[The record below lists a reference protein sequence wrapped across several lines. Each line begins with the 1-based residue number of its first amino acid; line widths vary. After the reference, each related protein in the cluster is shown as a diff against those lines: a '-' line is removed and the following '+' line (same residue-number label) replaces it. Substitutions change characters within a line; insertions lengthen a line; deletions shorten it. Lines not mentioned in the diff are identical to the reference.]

1 MAPARDL
8 EVGIAAI
15 QAGADA
21 VYIGAPEFGAR
32 QAAGNSL
39 SDIAELVNYAHRFGV
54 QVLVTL
60 NTLLHEDEYPR
71 ACALAH
77 ELYKVGVDALIIQD
91 LNLLNY
97 DLPPIRLHAS
107 TQCDNRTPEQVLHLQ
122 QLGFRRVVLARELSI
137 KEIQEISNAI
147 QSYTTLHNTIPPYTT
162 LHNTIPPYTTL
173 HHTTP
178 CLELEAFVHGALCVS
193 YSGRCYLSEVLM
205 ERSANRGCC
214 AQPCRQRYDL
224 IDKDGNEILDIHGE
238 PIHQR
243 YLLSL
248 QDMDRSMHLAELIEA
263 GVTTFKIE
271 GRLKDRDYVTN
282 IVAYYRQL
290 IDKLID
296 SHPEYQTASIRSSY
310 EYSFT
315 PNPEKTFHRGQTDY
329 FLHGRSANMA
339 NWETPK
345 STGEKIGKVVATRH
359 NAICVQLA
367 HGITLHNG
375 DGICYGDKGFAIN
388 RIEGDWIYPNLQS
401 PIANSQYPLAKRPLP
416 NSPKGVQY
424 PIANSPQ
431 GVQYPIGG
439 TPSNSAAS
447 NSPKGVQYPKVG
459 TTLYRNLDNEFL
471 RSLRAERRMPV
482 AIRFQ
487 AVPEGYRLTIGEQT
501 AIFETEHQTA
511 SNPERALQTI
521 IQQLSKLGDT
531 DFTAKDIQVL
541 DYETPCSDTFPYFI
555 PISQLNQWR
564 REVIASNSPKGV
576 QYPIAN
582 SPKGVQYPIA
592 AHAASNSTASYHL
605 QRSDLQAKPIY
616 SEASYPLMTC
626 KYCIL
631 HELGHCRKIN
641 PMPNEPRYLRLQNGT
656 ILSLEFDCKNCEMRI
671 KKLH

>member
-39 SDIAELVNYAHRFGV
+39 NDIAELVKYAHRFGV

-60 NTLLHEDEYPR
+60 NTLLHDDEYPR

-91 LNLLNY
+91 LHLLDY
-97 DLPPIRLHAS
+97 ALPPIRLHAS
-107 TQCDNRTPEQVLHLQ
+107 TQCDNRTPEHVLRLQ
-122 QLGFRRVVLARELSI
+122 QMGFRRVVLARELSI
-137 KEIQEISNAI
+137 DQIREI
-147 QSYTTLHNTIPPYTT
+147 HNTAQ
-162 LHNTIPPYTTL
+162 
-173 HHTTP
+173 

-205 ERSANRGCC
+205 DRSANRGCC
-214 AQPCRQRYDL
+214 AQLCRQRYDL
-224 IDKDGNEILDIHGE
+224 LDKDGNEILDVHGE

-248 QDMDRSMHLAELIEA
+248 QDMDRSLYLAELIEA

-290 IDKLID
+290 LDQLID
-296 SHPEYQTASIRSSY
+296 CNSELQHASTPSIYQY
-310 EYSFT
+310 DFT
-315 PNPEKTFHRGQTDY
+315 PNPAKTFHRGQTDY
-329 FLHGRSANMA
+329 FLHGRTPNMA
-339 NWETPK
+339 NWQTPK

-359 NAICVQLA
+359 NAICVELA

-388 RIEGDWIYPNLQS
+388 RIEGDWIYPNVRIS
-401 PIANSQYPLAKRPLP
+401 D
-416 NSPKGVQY
+416 
-424 PIANSPQ
+424 
-431 GVQYPIGG
+431 IG
-439 TPSNSAAS
+439 NRLI
-447 NSPKGVQYPKVG
+447 G

-471 RSLRAERRMPV
+471 RSLHAERRMPV
-482 AIRFQ
+482 DIRFE
-487 AVPEGYRLTIGEQT
+487 AVEEGYRLTIGKQT
-501 AIFETEHQTA
+501 ATFEAEHQSA
-511 SNPERALQTI
+511 SNPTRALQTI

-531 DFTAKDIQVL
+531 CFIAKDIQIF
-541 DYETPCSDTFPYFI
+541 DGEEYCSDSFPYFI
-555 PISQLNQWR
+555 PISQLNLWR
-564 REVIASNSPKGV
+564 REVVASC
-576 QYPIAN
+576 
-582 SPKGVQYPIA
+582 
-592 AHAASNSTASYHL
+592 
-605 QRSDLQAKPIY
+605 
-616 SEASYPLMTC
+616 SEAPCSSPCERPVGGMPSCSSPCERPIGGTPSYPLMTC

-631 HELGHCRKIN
+631 YELGHCRKIN
-641 PMPNEPRYLRLQNGT
+641 PMAKEPRYLRLQNGT
-656 ILSLEFDCKNCEMRI
+656 MLSLEFDCKNCEMRI
-671 KKLH
+671 TKH